1 MSSVMDDDIIEVKLS
16 NGSIAALAKAMG
28 GNKGGGS
35 KGGVSALAGL
45 GDLKKIGLKGMLK
58 LSLIGLAITA
68 IMGSIKAIAGSSPML
83 KQMFK
88 LMNFGIMMIFRPI
101 GDFIGFMLRPIIVL
115 LLRNFIIPWY
125 TYAMP
130 ILQSIGGFFGGRIAA
145 DLESFIANPSQAI
158 ADGLNSLGKWASDGI
173 NFLLS
178 DVMDWSQLGKD
189 LIAGIYT
196 IFWEWN
202 PAVQFGKILGES
214 FKLMDWSSI
223 NASWDQVGK
232 NIRSAI
238 GTWFNDALSMTGADV
253 IGMFSSFTA
262 WFGEALAE
270 NAPDIHFLLTKIAAW
285 FQSGIDDLT
294 GGWDFIYDSIKNLI
308 DSGLA
313 SISIDWDGI
322 LNNFLD
328 FLNPFT
334 SSTST
339 PTSTPSKKGNFQYD
353 EGSPGE
359 EYWNPMTWA
368 NGGHIT
374 EPIAGIGK
382 SGQQYLMGE
391 AGNETVTPDS
401 QLGKNGITLNISV
414 GNISSEGDMRNFE
427 TRVMDILENANSRRG
442 RL

>member
-16 NGSIAALAKAMG
+16 SGSIAALAKAMG
-28 GNKGGGS
+28 GGGAKGGKGGGS
-35 KGGVSALAGL
+35 LAGL
-45 GDLKKIGLKGMLK
+45 GDLKKIGMKGMLK

-178 DVMDWSQLGKD
+178 DAMDWAQLGKD
-189 LIAGIYT
+189 LVAGVIT
-196 IFWEWN
+196 IFTDWN
-202 PAVQFGKILGES
+202 PGYQFGLILRDA

-223 NASWDQVGK
+223 NSSWDQVGK
-232 NIRSAI
+232 NIRAAI
-238 GTWFNDALSMTGADV
+238 GTWFQGGIDKIVGGAFFVYTAIKDWFTDKLDKLTIGAIFVYTAIKDWFTDKLDKLTIGATFVYTAIKDWFWNGLNSIETSWNDLWSWISDW
-253 IGMFSSFTA
+253 I
-262 WFGEALAE
+262 
-270 NAPDIHFLLTKIAAW
+270 K
-285 FQSGIDDLT
+285 SGIN
-294 GGWDFIYDSIKNLI
+294 SIT
-308 DSGLA
+308 SGIGL
-313 SISIDWDGI
+313 GNI
-322 LNNFLD
+322 L
-328 FLNPFT
+328 PF
-334 SSTST
+334 
-339 PTSTPSKKGNFQYD
+339 
-353 EGSPGE
+353 
-359 EYWNPMTWA
+359 A
-368 NGGHIT
+368 NGGQIN
-374 EPIAGIGK
+374 EPIMGIGR
-382 SGQQYLMGE
+382 SGQMYSFGE
-391 AGNETVTPDS
+391 NGSETVIPNGES
-401 QLGKNGITLNISV
+401 GGSGITLNISV

>member
-1 MSSVMDDDIIEVKLS
+1 MDDDIIEVKLS
-16 NGSIAALAKAMG
+16 SGSIAALAKAMG
-28 GNKGGGS
+28 GNKGG
-35 KGGVSALAGL
+35 KGGGGGSLAGL

-130 ILQSIGGFFGGRIAA
+130 IMQSVGAFFGGRIAA

-178 DVMDWSQLGKD
+178 EKMDWAQLGKD
-189 LIAGIYT
+189 LIAGIIL
-196 IFWEWN
+196 IFTDWN
-202 PAVQFGKILGES
+202 PGYHIGVMFRDA

-232 NIRSAI
+232 NIRAAI
-238 GTWFNDALSMTGADV
+238 GTWFNNGLNGIQDQFYKFFTWVGDWFWNGINGITASWLQLFTWVGDWFWNGLNSITTSWSDLWQWIKDWIWNGLQAAAGA
-253 IGMFSSFTA
+253 IGST
-262 WFGEALAE
+262 FG
-270 NAPDIHFLLTKIAAW
+270 F
-285 FQSGIDDLT
+285 
-294 GGWDFIYDSIKNLI
+294 
-308 DSGLA
+308 
-313 SISIDWDGI
+313 
-322 LNNFLD
+322 
-328 FLNPFT
+328 
-334 SSTST
+334 
-339 PTSTPSKKGNFQYD
+339 
-353 EGSPGE
+353 
-359 EYWNPMTWA
+359 A
-368 NGGHIT
+368 NGGQIN
-374 EPIAGIGK
+374 EPIMGIGR
-382 SGQQYLMGE
+382 SGQMYSFGE
-391 AGNETVTPDS
+391 KGSETVIP
-401 QLGKNGITLNISV
+401 NGESAGSGVTLNISV